1 MHRFCAAVVMS
12 YGMRD
17 GFASSFLQQFY
28 PNDLSGKNCI
38 LLDRRG
44 STFDNS
50 PIIQRAKKTMHY
62 RSCLKVLLLGSF
74 VATAC
79 VATSPVLAASSKGDS
94 LVITNAPLPS
104 ELRKRIYE
112 TPLRPIDIDPAQVT
126 GPNYYDSQSTPVRQ
140 EIASISTALGR
151 LQSRMAD
158 LSGQSLRIKQENQK
172 LAAEYYTNIATIN
185 TQLQTGTTPGNPRL
199 VVRLNNAQRAIDSIS
214 ANASALNGVSAG
226 LASLSAEAN
235 ALISNA
241 RAAYGITGAI
251 EEDHLQLAQ
260 IEDAVSNNLVTLT
273 RLQNGVGEDMMRTNA
288 YLATEMNNLRTISMA
303 VTSGEF
309 YGTQTV
315 SGRMAAPVVAMTNP
329 VATVPSVTAAP
340 MVEPASTQMDMPPA
354 DDAFVYDTP
363 KVVSRVDT
371 GAQPAP
377 TALKPSMPI
386 GQVLATVDVQTA
398 GNNYAAPVYEAMSD
412 AIAKYPTAR
421 FEVVGVSPQSDNAA
435 KATLD
440 GSKARR
446 NAEKLSRAVTE
457 MGIPADKLMVSSAA
471 SGDVSGNEIR
481 VLLR

>member
-1 MHRFCAAVVMS
+1 MEII
-12 YGMRD
+12 
-17 GFASSFLQQFY
+17 Y
-28 PNDLSGKNCI
+28 PNDFSCENGI

-44 STFDNS
+44 GTFDNRQ
-50 PIIQRAKKTMHY
+50 IVKGAKKTMHTH
-62 RSCLKVLLLGSF
+62 RSCLKLLLGSF

-79 VATSPVLAASSKGDS
+79 MAVSPALAAGQKGGS

-104 ELRKRIYE
+104 ELRKQIYE
-112 TPLRPIDIDPAQVT
+112 TPLRPIDIDPAQIS

-241 RAAYGITGAI
+241 RAAYGITGAV

-260 IEDAVSNNLVTLT
+260 IEDAVSNNVVTLT

-288 YLATEMNNLRTISMA
+288 YLATEMNNLRSISMA
-303 VTSGEF
+303 VTAGEF
-309 YGTQTV
+309 YGTQT
-315 SGRMAAPVVAMTNP
+315 SASRMSAPIVATTNP

-340 MVEPASTQMDMPPA
+340 MVEPESNDM
-354 DDAFVYDTP
+354 AFVYDEP
-363 KVVSRVDT
+363 KVVTRMDT
-371 GAQPAP
+371 GDQAAP
-377 TALKPSMPI
+377 TALQAAPAPAMPA
-386 GQVLATVDVQTA
+386 GQILATVDVQKA
-398 GNNYAAPVYEAMSD
+398 GNNYAAPVYEAMSE
-412 AIAKYPTAR
+412 AIAKYPSAR

-446 NAEKLSRAVTE
+446 NAEKLSRAVAE

-471 SGDVSGNEIR
+471 RGDVTGNEIH